1 MNDDDLTLFAADGV
15 ALPLGGVESF
25 VENDGARIWF
35 ASFGAGPAVILLH
48 GGMGH
53 SGNFGK
59 QVDAIVDAGY
69 RVVVVDSRGHG
80 RSTRDSRAFSYA
92 LLASDLRSIMD
103 ALAIEQASIVGWSD
117 GACTG
122 LLLAMSDPARV
133 TGLYFFACNVDPSG
147 TRELEFTDMLGRC
160 IGRHAADYERLS
172 PVGDFDQLGDD
183 LAEMQ
188 RTQPNLSQQQLA
200 AVRVPVVSVLGEH
213 DEFIK
218 RSHAEYLARS
228 IPGARFELLPG
239 VSHFAP
245 IQRPQLFTDSV
256 LRFLAAE

>member
-35 ASFGAGPAVILLH
+35 ASYGAGPAVILLH